1 MTNSTP
7 RYLVAML
14 AGLFATCVVVHAD
27 ERSPKDAP
35 GKEPIDV
42 RALLEKGQAAGA
54 MPRDMVVRLSACLGE
69 TDETAPADKAPKLL
83 VETWE
88 FTPNQVHRV
97 VVKYKDG
104 QPVYDRVESHPF
116 DSRNFCKDL
125 LDGKAIETRARKGK
139 GPETAFVGT
148 AYHRGSRVIEV
159 VWQGKTVLCSWK
171 QTARFCLSSRNPMPA
186 LSVLCMSG

>member
-1 MTNSTP
+1 
-7 RYLVAML
+7 
-14 AGLFATCVVVHAD
+14 
-27 ERSPKDAP
+27 
-35 GKEPIDV
+35 
-42 RALLEKGQAAGA
+42 

-159 VWQGKTVLCSWK
+159 VWQGKTVLALLETNGAFLSLFK
-171 QTARFCLSSRNPMPA
+171 ESDARAFGA
-186 LSVLCMSG
+186 LYERLANQARSQFKAKAEQDK